1 MPSATFNAIPLG
13 DAANGV
19 LELRAGT
26 IERLVLVD
34 QPLGLDG
41 AVTRHR
47 GGGRQT
53 LTLRAWKQCA
63 SAAERL
69 GYVEGLMAAFG
80 SDHAT
85 LTYRDADAAKSW
97 PLCLAA
103 SVREEKVE
111 GPYVE
116 FTLTFVR
123 SAF

>member
-1 MPSATFNAIPLG
+1 MPSATFNNIPVG
-13 DAANGV
+13 DATNGV
-19 LELRAGT
+19 LELRAGN
-26 IERLVLVD
+26 IERTVLVD

-53 LTLRAWKQCA
+53 ITLRAWKQCA

-69 GYVEGLMAAFG
+69 GYLEGLMAAFG
-80 SDHAT
+80 SVHAT
-85 LTYRDADAAKSW
+85 LAWRDADAAKSW

-103 SVREEKVE
+103 SVREEKSD

-116 FTLTFVR
+116 FTLTFLR